1 MKDKSLQEKYDELY
15 QWHVEIQCGKRA
27 EKLFSQRLLESKI
40 KEVDELKAELE
51 TYKKALRQCVKSVLS
66 YEYQQFGSA
75 CQDEELFVIHN
86 TQGYI
91 DEYVKKAKEE

>member
-1 MKDKSLQEKYDELY
+1 MSCIATGNN
-15 QWHVEIQCGKRA
+15 EID
-27 EKLFSQRLLESKI
+27 LHPDI
-40 KEVDELKAELE
+40 DELKAEIE

-91 DEYVKKAKEE
+91 DEYVKKAKEDK